1 MKPFGLSFET
11 VRKLSEEALQWRR
24 TPIYQMLKSNA
35 FYGTFA
41 NFANSERV
49 QRVQRFQRGSAGS
62 RRPAGSEG
70 SADSGAVARLDCL
83 AGGPF

>member
-41 NFANSERV
+41 NFANSERF
-49 QRVQRFQRGSAGS
+49 QRFQRGSAGS
-62 RRPAGSEG
+62 RRRAGSEG